1 MHDLAYTALMAGKFG
16 SIDTCSESQYK
27 AQRHYMVRIARSVPI
42 FMLLGDHDGE
52 RGDRADMAEW
62 SPGMRCHTAKGES
75 EAVKLVKNQHDLLL
89 PHLDRRRIIASA
101 PFRESRAK
109 REKCVFTADSPSG
122 RVSSVQPH
130 SPPLHAATLHGRRR

>member
-89 PHLDRRRIIASA
+89 PHPDRRRSSLRHHSA
-101 PFRESRAK
+101 KAERRGK
-109 REKCVFTADSPSG
+109 KCVF
-122 RVSSVQPH
+122 
-130 SPPLHAATLHGRRR
+130 HG

>member
-62 SPGMRCHTAKGES
+62 SPGMRCHTAKGERGS
-75 EAVKLVKNQHDLLL
+75 KAREESA
-89 PHLDRRRIIASA
+89 RFASSA
-101 PFRESRAK
+101 PR
-109 REKCVFTADSPSG
+109 
-122 RVSSVQPH
+122 
-130 SPPLHAATLHGRRR
+130 PPQDHRFGTIPRKQSEEGKMRFYG